1 MEKLKKMQREIKHD
15 IHLGGLSILSHVL
28 KLLNKL
34 ISKFSNAESKLTKL
48 KTSILGGINKIVV
61 I

>member
-34 ISKFSNAESKLTKL
+34 ISKFSNAESKLTTL
-48 KTSILGGINKIVV
+48 ILGGINKIVV

>member
-15 IHLGGLSILSHVL
+15 IHLGRLSILSHVL

-48 KTSILGGINKIVV
+48 KTLILGGINKIVV